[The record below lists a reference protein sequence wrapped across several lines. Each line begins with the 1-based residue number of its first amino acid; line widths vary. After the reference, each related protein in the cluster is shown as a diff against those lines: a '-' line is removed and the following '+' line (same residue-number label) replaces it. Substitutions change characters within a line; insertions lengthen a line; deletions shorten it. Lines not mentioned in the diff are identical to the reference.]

1 MARLLSVE
9 SLRTQFATS
18 AGPVRAVDGLSFA
31 IDRGEVLG
39 LVGESGCGKS
49 VTSLSIMRLVP
60 PPGAIVGGHI
70 RLDGNDLLDKDA
82 EAMRRVRGA
91 RIGMV
96 FQEPMTSLNPVF
108 TIGDQI
114 AAAVLAH
121 AGGSRRAA
129 WERAVEMLDH
139 VQVPSPRE
147 RARDYPH
154 QLSGGLRQRAMI
166 ALALAPGPQLLIADE
181 PTTALDVTI
190 QAQILDLLR
199 RLQAERG
206 MAVLLIKRAA
216 APLHA
221 RLAAVPAAPE
231 PVRPTALVDRRS
243 AAGSATGRRR
253 MPVRSALPA
262 RAGAVSPRRARA
274 RREKTRARRRLPRG
288 HGVMATPLLD
298 VRGLEKRFAVGG
310 AWMSGRRRVIHAV
323 DGVSFTIERGEV
335 LGLVGESGC
344 GKSTTARLILRLIEP
359 SAGSIR
365 FEGHDLVALSPPR
378 LWATRQRMQIVFQDP
393 FASLNP
399 RMRVGS
405 IIAEPLAIYDRAGTA
420 ERQRRVGDLLEVVGL
435 DPAFA
440 SRYPHELSG
449 GQRQRIGIAA
459 ALALRPS
466 LIVADEPVSALD
478 VSVQAQVL
486 NLLMA
491 LRRTFGLT
499 YLFISHDL
507 HVVLHMSDRVAV
519 MYLGEIVEIGPRDA
533 LHRAPQHPYTQVLLS
548 AVPVADP
555 TLRRERIVPK
565 GEVAS
570 PLAMPAGCRFHP
582 RCPFAFDRCR
592 VERPVLRSVNAGH
605 EAACHLHD
613 GR

>member
-1 MARLLSVE
+1 R
-9 SLRTQFATS
+9 
-18 AGPVRAVDGLSFA
+18 P
-31 IDRGEVLG
+31 
-39 LVGESGCGKS
+39 
-49 VTSLSIMRLVP
+49 
-60 PPGAIVGGHI
+60 H
-70 RLDGNDLLDKDA
+70 
-82 EAMRRVRGA
+82 RRDGA
-91 RIGMV
+91 RG
-96 FQEPMTSLNPVF
+96 Q
-108 TIGDQI
+108 
-114 AAAVLAH
+114 H
-121 AGGSRRAA
+121 
-129 WERAVEMLDH
+129 
-139 VQVPSPRE
+139 
-147 RARDYPH
+147 
-154 QLSGGLRQRAMI
+154 
-166 ALALAPGPQLLIADE
+166 
-181 PTTALDVTI
+181 
-190 QAQILDLLR
+190 
-199 RLQAERG
+199 LQ
-206 MAVLLIKRAA
+206 RAA

-221 RLAAVPAAPE
+221 RLAALPAAPE

-243 AAGSATGRRR
+243 AAGSATGQRR

-262 RAGAVSPRRARA
+262 RAGAVSPRRACA

-288 HGVMATPLLD
+288 HGVMATPLL
-298 VRGLEKRFAVGG
+298 
-310 AWMSGRRRVIHAV
+310 
-323 DGVSFTIERGEV
+323 
-335 LGLVGESGC
+335 
-344 GKSTTARLILRLIEP
+344 
-359 SAGSIR
+359 
-365 FEGHDLVALSPPR
+365 EGHDLVTLSPPR

-405 IIAEPLAIYDRAGTA
+405 IIAEPLAIYGRADTA
-420 ERQRRVGDLLEVVGL
+420 DRQRQVGDLLEVVGL

-440 SRYPHELSG
+440 DRYPHELSG